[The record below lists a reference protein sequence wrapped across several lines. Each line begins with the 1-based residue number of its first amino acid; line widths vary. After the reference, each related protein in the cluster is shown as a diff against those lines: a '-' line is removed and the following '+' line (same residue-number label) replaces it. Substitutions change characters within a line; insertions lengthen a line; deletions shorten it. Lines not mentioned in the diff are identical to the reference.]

1 MGPSLR
7 LQRPPGETQ
16 GAPVWSALSSQ
27 LLSHRHNNS
36 LSFFAHTYALGHL
49 LDGIFCVCRLSPLS
63 FPLSAPLAR
72 VKFLSPA
79 ALHANHWLIPIQYMR
94 YTFICNLLHIA
105 KSSDKRLDLRM
116 SYFKKWKGKSP
127 VVNRVQTDHCFDAVA
142 CERLKLFVA
151 CWVTILLGKW
161 NLKLST
167 GQRDPASPPQIQ
179 CIQAFLWVFQLS
191 CIIYGKTPV
200 LVLFFYPPTLAPL
213 F

>member
-1 MGPSLR
+1 MFTVEVCPILLLVYWRIQSSGSGPLTEVAG
-7 LQRPPGETQ
+7 PPGETQ

-36 LSFFAHTYALGHL
+36 LSSFAHTYALGHL

-94 YTFICNLLHIA
+94 YTFICNWLHIA

-116 SYFKKWKGKSP
+116 SYFKK
-127 VVNRVQTDHCFDAVA
+127 
-142 CERLKLFVA
+142 
-151 CWVTILLGKW
+151 
-161 NLKLST
+161 
-167 GQRDPASPPQIQ
+167 
-179 CIQAFLWVFQLS
+179 
-191 CIIYGKTPV
+191 
-200 LVLFFYPPTLAPL
+200 
-213 F
+213 